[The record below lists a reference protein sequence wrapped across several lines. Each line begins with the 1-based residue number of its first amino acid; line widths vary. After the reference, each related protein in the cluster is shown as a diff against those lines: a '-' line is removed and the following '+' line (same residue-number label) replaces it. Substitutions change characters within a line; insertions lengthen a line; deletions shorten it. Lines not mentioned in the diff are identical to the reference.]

1 MGETHIQGVWANLLT
16 LISGTSSTVANTS
29 IGTLADLTG
38 MEAGIPSSTITGG
51 GDDLSLN
58 NFEILGTN
66 AVGNTSGY
74 YKYMKNGAA
83 LGDFSNMFFISVAG
97 TYRFRAFKNST
108 TIYKNGSSI

>member
-58 NFEILGTN
+58 NFEI
-66 AVGNTSGY
+66 
-74 YKYMKNGAA
+74 
-83 LGDFSNMFFISVAG
+83 F
-97 TYRFRAFKNST
+97 
-108 TIYKNGSSI
+108 